1 MRKTQLDLELGK
13 VSSRRAVIALLG
25 LLAAPALAQEPS
37 EIKAAVPVLLKVLT
51 YDVNFDARGV
61 GDFVV
66 LVACEPGQ
74 AARRDALVETLK
86 SVDVGRVKARPVK
99 YVGAEFKDEAS
110 LQAEVD
116 RTRASALL
124 ATPGMTDRY
133 VTNLWDVAQDNQLYA
148 VALTVAMVERALPV
162 GVVMTSGKPQ
172 IIINVK
178 AAKSV
183 GANFEL
189 SVLKLARVIQ

>member
-1 MRKTQLDLELGK
+1 MRKSQSDLNF
-13 VSSRRAVIALLG
+13 RRLHRGALLA
-25 LLAAPALAQEPS
+25 LLALGWVPAAAQEPG
-37 EIKAAVPVLLKVLT
+37 EVKAAVPVLLKVLT

-61 GDFVV
+61 GEFVV
-66 LVACEPGQ
+66 LVAAEPGQ
-74 AARRDALVETLK
+74 AAQRDALVATLR
-86 SVDVGRVKARPVK
+86 SVEVAKVKARPVK
-99 YVGAEFKDEAS
+99 YVGVEFKDEAS
-110 LQAEVD
+110 LQAEID

-124 ATPGMTDRY
+124 PTPGMSDKSLNHLWE
-133 VTNLWDVAQDNQLYA
+133 VTQDNQLYA
-148 VALTVAMVERALPV
+148 VALTSAMVEKALPV
-162 GVVMTSGKPQ
+162 GVVMTNGKPQ

>member
-1 MRKTQLDLELGK
+1 MW
-13 VSSRRAVIALLG
+13 ALT
-25 LLAAPALAQEPS
+25 ASAQEAGDV
-37 EIKAAVPVLLKVLT
+37 KAAVPVLLKVLT
-51 YDVNFDARGV
+51 YDINFDARGV

-66 LVACEPGQ
+66 LVVNEPGQ
-74 AARRDALVETLK
+74 SEKRQILVETLK
-86 SVDVGRVKARPVK
+86 GVEVSKVKARQVK

-116 RTRASALL
+116 RTHAGALL
-124 ATPGMTDRY
+124 AMPGMSDKF
-133 VTNLWDVAQDNQLYA
+133 VNHLWEVAQDNQMYA
-148 VALTVAMVERALPV
+148 VALTAPMVEKALPV
-162 GVVMTSGKPQ
+162 GVVMANGKPQ
-172 IIINVK
+172 IIINMK

>member
-74 AARRDALVETLK
+74 ATRRDALVETLK

-110 LQAEVD
+110 LQAEID

-148 VALTVAMVERALPV
+148 VALTAAMVERALPV

>member
-1 MRKTQLDLELGK
+1 MRKSQSDLNFHRLHRG
-13 VSSRRAVIALLG
+13 ALLA
-25 LLAAPALAQEPS
+25 LVALASASAAAQEPG

-61 GDFVV
+61 GEFVV
-66 LVACEPGQ
+66 LVAAEPGQ
-74 AARRDALVETLK
+74 AGQRDALVATLK
-86 SVDVGRVKARPVK
+86 SVEVAKVKARPVK
-99 YVGAEFKDEAS
+99 YVGVEFKDEAS
-110 LQAEVD
+110 LQAEID
-116 RTRASALL
+116 RTRAAAVLP
-124 ATPGMTDRY
+124 TPGMSDKSLGHLWE
-133 VTNLWDVAQDNQLYA
+133 VTQDNQLYA
-148 VALTVAMVERALPV
+148 VALTSAMVEKALPV
-162 GVVMTSGKPQ
+162 GVVMTNGKPQ

>member
-1 MRKTQLDLELGK
+1 M
-13 VSSRRAVIALLG
+13 
-25 LLAAPALAQEPS
+25 
-37 EIKAAVPVLLKVLT
+37 KAAVPVLLKVLT

-74 AARRDALVETLK
+74 AAKRDALVETLK
-86 SVDVGRVKARPVK
+86 SVEVSKVKARPVK
-99 YVGAEFKDEAS
+99 YVGVEFKDEAG
-110 LQAEVD
+110 LQAEID
-116 RTRASALL
+116 RTRASAIL
-124 ATPGMTDRY
+124 ATPGMSDKF
-133 VTNLWDVAQDNQLYA
+133 VSHLWEVAQDNQLYA
-148 VALTVAMVERALPV
+148 VALVAAMVERSLPV
-162 GVVMTSGKPQ
+162 GVVMTNGKPQ

>member
-1 MRKTQLDLELGK
+1 MRKSQTDLELAK
-13 VSSRRAVIALLG
+13 VSCRRALVALLSLWAG
-25 LLAAPALAQEPS
+25 AAPGQEPA
-37 EIKAAVPVLLKVLT
+37 EVRAAMPVLLKVLT

-66 LVACEPGQ
+66 LVASEPGQ

-86 SVDVGRVKARPVK
+86 SVEVARVKTRPVK

-116 RTRASALL
+116 RARASALL
-124 ATPGMTDRY
+124 ATPGMSDRY

-148 VALTVAMVERALPV
+148 VALTAAMVERALPL
-162 GVVMTSGKPQ
+162 GVVMSNGKPQ

-178 AAKSV
+178 SAKGV